1 MSIKN
6 RYLSKDETKET
17 VIKSP
22 HEGYSEYK
30 WSRIR
35 YPADL
40 SVEHALQAGI
50 VLGCDFI
57 IHDDLSGEGWPYL
70 ALLDVEYEFL
80 KNYKPKAKDVCL
92 YDSKNLEGYSSD
104 LVPRQKNIRSVS
116 IAMPISNY
124 SCFSALRKA
133 LNTRAEM
140 DQPDE
145 NVWAISAFAEFKFKL
160 KNVLA
165 QRLEKPIGALL
176 QIEEDKVGYE
186 IPSQIIIDIS
196 FGAGQLEETPL
207 AIIIEAS
214 FRTDS
219 LFEGQPITDE
229 KIQELVEKHLA
240 EYPLSKKSLSETPA
254 TLYSIFGKGNIYIKT
269 DGVGFFYR
277 EYIENWVK
285 SCKNK
290 FKLIP
295 TNYTDFFED
304 KNVELAAIDCLES
317 VEFYL
322 AIYGEALGS
331 TLQQDLQNLWSS
343 LPVAPHKLR
352 QAALAGTYH
361 FMYRLDLEMNNC
373 IEKTK
378 LGVTQKTILVRA
390 NFNHCKYKV
399 AQITYPSNLSAEAA
413 LQAGIMLGAEEFY
426 YEFMDDKCCTN
437 HLAILGVSWSFYD
450 ESKGEKSEK
459 NPIVDLYFG
468 QDHIPL
474 IEAKMYGDVMDTSV
488 VHYSAT
494 FGADFVVA
502 EQLHELLKAQ
512 KVASGGLDWEDI
524 GEEIRRQIFGSNRD
538 KVKLS
543 LPDDLGHI
551 VDDFISS
558 PIIIDVCDY
567 EIKPASRRV
576 KKNHAFDFYI
586 TITIT
591 DSSDDTAKSSIDNI
605 FEAVLKHPALQVLAK
620 FTRVD
625 KEGSLVPISGLSPIL
640 IDRIDM
646 LCDLADPIFH
656 DDIDFILYILSDI
669 EYSIARYGSFL
680 PAVLRK
686 RLVSAGA
693 VLRRAIPR
701 EKRIEHILGLYS
713 TAPDVTS

>member
-6 RYLSKDETKET
+6 RYLSKDETKEI
-17 VIKSP
+17 VVESP
-22 HEGYSEYK
+22 HKGYTEYR

-50 VLGCDFI
+50 LLGYEFI
-57 IHDDLSGEGWPYL
+57 TNYIGDGLPYL
-70 ALLDVEYEFL
+70 ALLDVEYKFL

-92 YDSKNLEGYSSD
+92 YDSENLQGYPSN
-104 LVPRQKNIRSVS
+104 LVSRQKNIRSVS
-116 IAMPISNY
+116 IAMSVSNY

-145 NVWAISAFAEFKFKL
+145 NVWAISAFAEFKFQL
-160 KNVLA
+160 KDVLV
-165 QRLEKPIGALL
+165 QRLEKPIEQLRK
-176 QIEEDKVGYE
+176 IEEDKVEHE

-214 FRTDS
+214 FRTNS
-219 LFEGQPITDE
+219 LFEGQRITDE
-229 KIQELVEKHLA
+229 KIQELLVKNLA
-240 EYPLSKKSLSETPA
+240 EYPLSKKSLSETPV
-254 TLYSIFGKGNIYIKT
+254 TLYSILGKENIYIKV

-277 EYIENWVK
+277 ESIENWVK
-285 SCKNK
+285 SCKDK
-290 FKLIP
+290 FEFIH
-295 TNYTDFFED
+295 TNHTDDFED

-331 TLQQDLQNLWSS
+331 ALKQDLQNLWSS
-343 LPVAPHKLR
+343 LPIVPHKLR

-361 FMYRLDLEMNNC
+361 FMWRLDLEMNDC
-373 IEKTK
+373 FEKIK
-378 LGVTQKTILVRA
+378 IGVTQETILVRA
-390 NFNHCKYKV
+390 NFNDFKYKV
-399 AQITYPSNLSAEAA
+399 AQITYPSNLSVEAA

-426 YEFMDDKCCTN
+426 YEFMDQKSCTN

-450 ESKGEKSEK
+450 ESESEKSEK
-459 NPIVDLYFG
+459 NPIVELYFS
-468 QDHIPL
+468 QDHSPL
-474 IEAKMYGDVMDTSV
+474 IAAKMYGDVMDTSV

-494 FGADFVVA
+494 FGAEFVVA
-502 EQLHELLKAQ
+502 EQLQELLKAQ
-512 KVASGGLDWEDI
+512 QVAPGGLDWEDI

-543 LPDDLGHI
+543 LPEDLGYI

-567 EIKPASRRV
+567 KIMPASRRV
-576 KKNHAFDFYI
+576 KNTRDFDFYI

-591 DSSDDTAKSSIDNI
+591 DSSGDTAKSSIDNI

-669 EYSIARYGSFL
+669 EYSIARYGAFISSD
-680 PAVLRK
+680 LRK
-686 RLVSAGA
+686 QLVSAGA
-693 VLRRAIPR
+693 ELRRAIPR
-701 EKRIEHILGLYS
+701 EKRMEHILEFYS
-713 TAPDVTS
+713 KAPNVTS